1 MVHWE
6 EVKRMKIEVRGNQV
20 ILDGYVNVVDR
31 ESRMLPSPRGYFKE
45 RIVPKTFEKALKKAK
60 NVDLL
65 FNHDKN
71 RNLGSI
77 ENGNLELYEDNI
89 GLRAIATITDEQ
101 VIEKARNQEL
111 RGWSFGFVSEKD
123 SWEEGESGVQKRSI
137 EELELLEV
145 SILDMT
151 PAYVA
156 TSIETRGENTAMIEM
171 RSEEAAVKTVVED
184 DTEERNNIIKRIKK
198 VLGEN

>member
-1 MVHWE
+1 
-6 EVKRMKIEVRGNQV
+6 MKIEIRGNQV
-20 ILDGYVNVVDR
+20 TLDGYVNVVDR

-45 RIVPKTFEKALKKAK
+45 RIVPKAFEKALKKAK
-60 NVDLL
+60 NVNLL

-71 RNLGSI
+71 RKLGSTQ
-77 ENGNLELYEDNI
+77 NGNLELYEDNI
-89 GLRAIATITDEQ
+89 GLRAIATVTDEQ
-101 VIEKARNQEL
+101 VIQKAKNKEL

-123 SWEEGESGVQKRSI
+123 SWEEGEAGVQKRSI

-156 TSIETRGENTAMIEM
+156 TSIETRGEQTAMIEM
-171 RSEEAAVKTVVED
+171 RREETAVQTVVD
-184 DTEERNNIIKRIKK
+184 DEREERNHLIQQIKT
-198 VLGEN
+198 VLEGI

>member
-1 MVHWE
+1 
-6 EVKRMKIEVRGNQV
+6 MKIEVRGNQV

-31 ESRMLPSPRGYFKE
+31 ESRILPSPRGYFKE

-89 GLRAIATITDEQ
+89 GLRAIATVTDEQ
-101 VIEKARNQEL
+101 VIEKARNEEL
-111 RGWSFGFVSEKD
+111 RGWSFGFISEKD
-123 SWEEGESGVQKRSI
+123 SWEEGEAGVQKRSI

-184 DTEERNNIIKRIKK
+184 DTEERNNIIKQIKK
-198 VLGEN
+198 ILEEN